1 MARRNP
7 AVRVISLAPGPTEIL
22 FALGLGDAVVGVS
35 HDSDYPPAALALPR
49 LTVPNGDSA
58 AVDRER
64 LVALGPDLIVADDGY
79 GQSGRSRA
87 LVRRMLAARL
97 DRRPHVYGLAPRTV
111 GEILSDVKTV
121 GDATGAQAR
130 ARELLVELRRRIDR
144 ITLCT
149 NGADT
154 IPRVACLDRLDPPRA
169 AGLWVPELVG
179 MAGGYD
185 VLASA
190 GQPSRPTTW
199 DEVAAREPGVLV
211 VLDRAVVAG
220 GAVRRSALPS
230 SAAGRATPIAV
241 RAARVIAVDAALVAR
256 PGPRVVDGLELLAGL
271 FHAGRCEAVPP
282 SRPAL
287 C

>member
-1 MARRNP
+1 MRI
-7 AVRVISLAPGPTEIL
+7 VSLAPGATEIL

-79 GQSGRSRA
+79 GQSGRSRV
-87 LVRRMLAARL
+87 LVRRMLAAQL

-111 GEILSDVKTV
+111 GEILSGVKTV

-130 ARELLVELRRRIDR
+130 ARELLVQLRSRIDR
-144 ITLCT
+144 VTLRT
-149 NGADT
+149 AGAVS
-154 IPRVACLDRLDPPRA
+154 IPRVACLEWLDPPRP
-169 AGLWVPELVG
+169 AGLWAPELVG

-185 VLASA
+185 ALASG

-199 DEVAAREPGVLV
+199 DAVAAREPEVLV
-211 VLDRAVVAG
+211 VMDRTVAAD
-220 GAVRRSALPS
+220 GAVLRSALS
-230 SAAGRATPIAV
+230 SPGSIRATPTAV
-241 RAARVIAVDAALVAR
+241 RADRIFAVDAALLAR

-271 FHAGRCEAVPP
+271 LHPELFVALPP
-282 SRPAL
+282 SGPAL